1 MDFFDREWNYMDNI
15 NRNSVLERAF
25 HRFSKVQVIEY
36 IKGYRVG
43 FVLDKDK
50 KNKGDL
56 KDDFLLLKNVLSEQ
70 DIINLAEMAVMKR
83 KKGLSAYTYN
93 FKNLGKLKDKTIEEI
108 KTEFV
113 KSYVLNSMF
122 EVVLVDT
129 KLEDEKLTLSIK
141 VKEYGTYWKM
151 GVQDLN
157 SLTAVYDN
165 KVTFEKDTKK
175 VSIEAGDDNIEDVIE
190 KFLSIRL
197 GIPLVPYTIRIFN
210 SSYTEQDSASEKTM
224 LIFDFIYNRL
234 PAKGISSS
242 FNDVK
247 FKMKNSTRNGGVKGI
262 TVHGN
267 DIIASDEACK
277 YITLSND
284 IVSFKTTSLYQGS
297 KVNIQFSLKGKDF
310 DKMKI
315 VILDNKS
322 ELYKQE
328 VMNLLQKEYILMC
341 SEGIKNIVETR
352 RMLEPIYQSYI
363 ASRT

>member
-1 MDFFDREWNYMDNI
+1 MDNI
-15 NRNSVLERAF
+15 NRRSVLERAF
-25 HRFSKVQVIEY
+25 HRFSKIQVIDY
-36 IKGYRVG
+36 IKGYKVG
-43 FVLDKDK
+43 YVLDKDK
-50 KNKGDL
+50 KNKSDL
-56 KDDFLLLKNVLSEQ
+56 IEDFLFLDNVLSEQ
-70 DIINLAEMAVMKR
+70 DIIDLAEMAVMKR

-93 FKNLGKLKDKTIEEI
+93 FKNWGKLKDKNLEQI

-113 KSYVLNSMF
+113 KSYVLTPVYEIALIDVESDDENL
-122 EVVLVDT
+122 VLI
-129 KLEDEKLTLSIK
+129 IK

-165 KVTFEKDTKK
+165 KVTFEKDGKK

-190 KFLSIRL
+190 KFLSSRL
-197 GIPLVPYTIRIFN
+197 GIPLIPYTIKMF
-210 SSYTEQDSASEKTM
+210 SGFYSDQDSASEKTM

-234 PAKGISSS
+234 PSKGISSS

-247 FKMKNSTRNGGVKGI
+247 FKMSNSSQSGGVKGI
-262 TVHGN
+262 TLHGN

-284 IVSFKTTSLYQGS
+284 IISFKTTSLYEGS
-297 KVNIQFSLKGKDF
+297 KVNVQFSLKGKDF
-310 DKMKI
+310 DKLKI

-322 ELYKQE
+322 EVFKQE
-328 VMNLLQKEYILMC
+328 VMNLLQEEYILMC
-341 SEGIKNIVETR
+341 NEGIKNIEETR
-352 RMLEPIYQSYI
+352 RKLEPIYQSYI